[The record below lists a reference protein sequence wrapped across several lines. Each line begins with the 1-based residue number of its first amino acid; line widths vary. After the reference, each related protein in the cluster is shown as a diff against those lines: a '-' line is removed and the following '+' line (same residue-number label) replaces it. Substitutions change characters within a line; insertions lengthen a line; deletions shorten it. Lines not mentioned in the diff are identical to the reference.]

1 LSPCHDPFDVAFIGA
16 GHSFVTFAAA
26 TVAFT
31 AAAIV
36 ERERGTMEGER
47 MREKRIKLG
56 LSLFLSLSLYVP
68 PMSMRLY
75 KKGWRR
81 EALFSYN

>member
-26 TVAFT
+26 AVAFT

-36 ERERGTMEGER
+36 ERERGAMEEEGVREER
-47 MREKRIKLG
+47 RG
-56 LSLFLSLSLYVP
+56 
-68 PMSMRLY
+68 
-75 KKGWRR
+75 
-81 EALFSYN
+81 